1 MGSSFCEQNWLISNV
16 HFHCRRIPILF
27 LGREVLNKQ
36 TSISLMMFCQWR
48 IATHCNVK
56 LWLVGSQPLWISYMT
71 APGWQLGYWWR
82 WDDDDKGESDD
93 DRVDDEPP
101 SHPSL
106 TPAVSRWLAVL
117 NKHRLSFCGATIIW
131 QEDKLGEK
139 KMKIVF
145 SRHHDDMI
153 RYTWAVASAS
163 YLANGEGSAKSKQRF
178 WRTTDWLTHN
188 IIQ

>member
-1 MGSSFCEQNWLISNV
+1 MLSCG
-16 HFHCRRIPILF
+16 
-27 LGREVLNKQ
+27 
-36 TSISLMMFCQWR
+36 
-48 IATHCNVK
+48 
-56 LWLVGSQPLWISYMT
+56 WLVASPFEFHIWPPL
-71 APGWQLGYWWR
+71 
-82 WDDDDKGESDD
+82 DDNQDIGDEDEDDKGESDD

-131 QEDKLGEK
+131 QEDNMGEK
-139 KMKIVF
+139 KMKMVF